1 MEMQKLGAARE
12 GKPLEFARR
21 GESAARVRG
30 VEGALRGALG
40 RSVEGRWG
48 MEEWGEMLGGV
59 GGD

>member
-30 VEGALRGALG
+30 VEGGLRGALRMEG
-40 RSVEGRWG
+40 EGRWG
-48 MEEWGEMLGGV
+48 VEEWGEILGNLGGV
-59 GGD
+59 